1 MGRLGH
7 GPGRRGRY
15 LTLGA
20 ETMGTR
26 EVVFKVGAEGGS
38 LCITRER
45 GDDGRWV
52 YQAHRNETALID
64 LLGDE
69 ADGMRGL
76 ADCGLGS
83 GSVEAALRALARY
96 PWPILH
102 PLRVHRDVMEA
113 VLEAART
120 HRRGSASAVA
130 TWERIRAEMQGPV
143 WDDSFPITE
152 SDASEDSTS
161 GEKREGADMPTIS
174 PDAIDRTS
182 LALSVRQPYVTRIL
196 NGTKRFEYRSQP
208 TNVRGRV
215 LLYASATID
224 YDSMADEEL
233 PPPEPPTKVIVGDVE
248 IVGCEWDEEGDCYAW
263 ALANPRTLS
272 TPLKPFRRANPVW
285 FRPWGEDGR
294 G

>member
-1 MGRLGH
+1 MG
-7 GPGRRGRY
+7 P
-15 LTLGA
+15 
-20 ETMGTR
+20 R
-26 EVVFKVGAEGGS
+26 EVVLKVGAEGGS
-38 LCITRER
+38 LSVTRER
-45 GDDGRWV
+45 GGDGRWV
-52 YQAHRNETALID
+52 YHARRNETAIIE

-69 ADGMRGL
+69 AHGMRGL
-76 ADCGLGS
+76 GDLDLGS
-83 GSVEAALRALARY
+83 GSFEAALRALAKY
-96 PWPILH
+96 PWPMQC

-113 VLEAART
+113 VLEAVRI
-120 HRRGSASAVA
+120 HRRGLGAVA

-161 GEKREGADMPTIS
+161 GEKREGADMPIIS

-196 NGTKRFEYRSQP
+196 NGTKRFEYRSRP

-224 YDSMADEEL
+224 YDEMDDDELQL
-233 PPPEPPTKVIVGDVE
+233 PDPRTKVIVGDVE

-272 TPLKPFRRANPVW
+272 TPLKPARRANPVW